1 MIRALAAT
9 VLVLAVAGCGGGGDD
24 RPKAYSTEAVI
35 EHFEDQ
41 TGDRPTPKVNVPG
54 RLALLTFEGARL
66 TDKYGFATIYVVPGD
81 DPERQIG
88 RLLTSNTFDEVEPAG
103 ADGIQWTRTCPPRMV
118 HLPCFFLAKK
128 RFGRNVL
135 LEWVAGRTKTTDAR
149 FERVA
154 GVLAELP

>member
-1 MIRALAAT
+1 MIRALIAS
-9 VLVLAVAGCGGGGDD
+9 VLLLVAGCGGGDD
-24 RPKAYSTEAVI
+24 GPKAYSTEAVI

-81 DPERQIG
+81 EPEKQID
-88 RLLTSNTFDEVEPAG
+88 RLLSSNKFDKVEPADE
-103 ADGIQWTRTCPPRMV
+103 DGIQWTRTCPPRTV

-154 GVLAELP
+154 GVLANLP